1 MATAQDKY
9 QVHARQELAS
19 VESQLK
25 DWFLT
30 RRVAMERNIGIKE
43 QLDASNMTGLSMNP
57 ASAVPTEKMALWS
70 DLVRGTPELED
81 SLSTNAKEM
90 KADMYLSLYDQ
101 STDMNHE
108 CKVPGTAY
116 LSCLK
121 SNFGDSASS
130 RAPKCSASFNV
141 FDACRKSL
149 LQQQAAATQKGLVS
163 QDLAD
168 KRAKSLWDRRTVLLQ
183 AISGQPAS
191 AGI

>member
-9 QVHARQELAS
+9 QVHARMELEG

-43 QLDASNMTGLSMNP
+43 QLDASNMTGLSMNN
-57 ASAVPTEKMALWS
+57 SAVPKEKMALWH
-70 DLVRGTPELED
+70 DLTRGTPDLED

-90 KADMYLSLYDQ
+90 KADMYLSLFDQ
-101 STDMNHE
+101 STDMNHD

-121 SNFGDSASS
+121 SNFGESASS

-149 LQQQAAATQKGLVS
+149 LQQQAAATQKALVA
-163 QDLAD
+163 QDLSD

-183 AISGQPAS
+183 AIAGQPAS